1 MATPFGTELRRLRNE
16 VRMTLVELAKPLNW
30 SIVYLSDIERGRR
43 NPPKPD
49 DIVMLLTTLGRMDD
63 LDEMLRLA
71 DASRSSVRFDL
82 EANRQN
88 KEALADMLFA
98 LKRQVDQD
106 RLESGIIESI
116 RKMLKAR
123 EDES

>member
-1 MATPFGTELRRLRNE
+1 
-16 VRMTLVELAKPLNW
+16 MTLVELAKPLNW

-49 DIVMLLTTLGRMDD
+49 DIVILLTTLGRMDD
-63 LDEMLRLA
+63 LHEMLRLA

-106 RLESGIIESI
+106 RLESGTIECI
-116 RKMLKAR
+116 RKMLESR